1 VWDDGR
7 NNWSESWSKSSWKDG
22 KSAPGE
28 SEVTRGSFDPKGTGT
43 QTNNLP
49 KFGEAPRL
57 NKAPKGE
64 VPPDLVKPPKPSD
77 DIWKLPTEIYKD
89 LESKKVIN
97 GDGYLSV
104 NNPTTYRRFREKQ
117 QLAWDILKDAYDDYA
132 KTIILYGGLEVTD
145 SKGILD
151 AMDRAN
157 NWLSGTAKKK
167 YGDLY
172 GMAHHG
178 RIYINTNLNKDDT
191 TILKTMV
198 HEMLHINQHR
208 DLTNSVGRNLMEGL
222 TQHLAMQAFRASGR
236 PWDDAGGYKAQAKV
250 VLGLERLLGRETL
263 IDAYFNNPRRL
274 VTEFNQVA
282 GRDLFGTFQQL
293 LNESKFDD
301 AVHLIWSLED

>member
-1 VWDDGR
+1 VND
-7 NNWSESWSKSSWKDG
+7 
-22 KSAPGE
+22 
-28 SEVTRGSFDPKGTGT
+28 V
-43 QTNNLP
+43 P

-57 NKAPKGE
+57 NKGPKQQ

-77 DIWKLPTEIYKD
+77 DIWKLPTEIYKE

-104 NNPTTYRRFREKQ
+104 NNPATYRRFREKQ
-117 QLAWDILKDAYDDYA
+117 QLAWDILKDAYDDGA
-132 KTIILYGGLEVTD
+132 KTIILYGRLEVTD

-157 NWLSGTAKKK
+157 NWPSGTAKKK

-178 RIYINTNLNKDDT
+178 RLYINTNLNKDDT

-198 HEMLHINQHR
+198 HEMLHLNQHR
-208 DLTNSVGRNLMEGL
+208 DLTNSVGQNLMEGL

-236 PWDDAGGYKAQAKV
+236 PWDDAGGYKAQARV

-263 IDAYFNNPRRL
+263 IHGYFNNPRRL

-293 LNESKFDD
+293 MEDSKFDE
-301 AVHLIWSLED
+301 AVRLIDNLMKLFV